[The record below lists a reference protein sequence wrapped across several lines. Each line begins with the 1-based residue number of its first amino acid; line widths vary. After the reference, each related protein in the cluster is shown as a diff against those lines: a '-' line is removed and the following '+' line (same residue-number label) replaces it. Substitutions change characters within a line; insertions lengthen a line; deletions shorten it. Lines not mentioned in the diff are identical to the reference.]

1 MSNMLLFFHI
11 RRQENRTLGIGKANL
26 LIPRRRLVEINIR
39 FFFKSNFWCIPLA
52 VAFPDNLD

>member
-1 MSNMLLFFHI
+1 MSNMLLFFH
-11 RRQENRTLGIGKANL
+11 RRQENSLGISKANL
-26 LIPRRRLVEINIR
+26 LISRRRLVEINIR

>member
-11 RRQENRTLGIGKANL
+11 RRQENSLGISKANL
-26 LIPRRRLVEINIR
+26 LISRRRLVEINIR